1 MRERGSLNLGSR
13 IEQAVGLISSMYEQV
28 NGNGKVDI
36 SKHYP
41 NLYRAPAVDDDVK
54 KSFEKWGLL

>member
-1 MRERGSLNLGSR
+1 
-13 IEQAVGLISSMYEQV
+13 MYEQV